1 MHEVE
6 FINPAAT
13 VDVIV
18 EDDLERILL
27 IRRGG
32 DEAKGEWALPGGY
45 LDCGKETLER
55 AACRELEEE
64 TYLHVEEEDLILLRN
79 YSSPD
84 RDPRGHVIS
93 HTYIASRYSGIAE
106 PRDDADEAEWFP
118 LDKIP
123 ELAFDHNDMINDYL
137 AWRKRN
143 GR

>member
-18 EDDLERILL
+18 EDNLERILL
-27 IRRGG
+27 IKRGG
-32 DEAKGEWALPGGY
+32 EEANGEWALPGGY
-45 LDCGKETLER
+45 LDCGKETLEH
-55 AACRELEEE
+55 AACRELGEE
-64 TYLHVEEEDLILLRN
+64 TCLIAKEKDLILLNN

-93 HTYIASRYSGIAE
+93 HTYIASRYSGIAK
-106 PRDDADEAEWFP
+106 PRDDAKEVEWFS
-118 LDKIP
+118 LDEIP
-123 ELAFDHNDMINDYL
+123 KLAFDHNDMVNDYL
-137 AWRKRN
+137 VWRKRN